1 MLGPP
6 PSPLACWGAGIIQ
19 APLPSRGWT
28 AFLALL
34 SGEGQ
39 GHSTFLRSAPAP
51 QGMERLAFREPLSSP
66 RLTACSGRPI
76 LEGTVRTK
84 SS

>member
-1 MLGPP
+1 MLGPHL
-6 PSPLACWGAGIIQ
+6 SPLACWGAGIQ

-39 GHSTFLRSAPAP
+39 SHSTLLRSAPRTPGHGEA
-51 QGMERLAFREPLSSP
+51 GLSRTSI
-66 RLTACSGRPI
+66 LTACSGRPI